1 MRHPATSASAPTIF
15 RPQALELGID
25 DALLL
30 RLGRVVVLWS
40 YVQMLLGRLLAQLC
54 GAEAGPLLCVAGDLT
69 GEALIV
75 NCARLVQLKLPPEA
89 QPPAQELLADADGL
103 RRTYEMLT
111 RGLWD
116 RGAALGAAVLATPHP
131 ARRGMIRHVLIAE
144 AELAET
150 EDHARH
156 MVGELT
162 RLCLQLGVRFV
173 DEPGRVNRRCRLS
186 RFAAAGRRRPTA
198 LRGEENGSFFSTR
211 PL

>member
-1 MRHPATSASAPTIF
+1 MDHPAASAPIDLPTK
-15 RPQALELGID
+15 ALGLGID

-30 RLGRVVVLWS
+30 RLGRVVVLWG

-54 GAEAGPLLCVAGDLT
+54 GAEAGALQCVAGDLT

-116 RGAALGAAVLATPHP
+116 RATAPGAAVLATPHP
-131 ARRGMIRHVLIAE
+131 VRRATIRQVLIAE

-150 EDHARH
+150 EDHAH
-156 MVGELT
+156 QMVKALT
-162 RLCLQLGVRFV
+162 HLCLQLGVRF
-173 DEPGRVNRRCRLS
+173 D
-186 RFAAAGRRRPTA
+186 
-198 LRGEENGSFFSTR
+198 
-211 PL
+211 